1 MNIHIGLDL
10 SFNSTG
16 MVIYYS
22 DETRNIRN
30 IEFHRIVKSGA
41 NKSSIQLININYH
54 IVNVDLLGVE
64 LDMQYPTDMYTNG
77 VEYSNEQILITE
89 QYFLIVNKIV
99 TIIRKS
105 ISDTLIKYQLK
116 PEDISLYVNMEGS
129 LLSGYNFNSQI
140 GLNMLQGYLRAE
152 LIKLQLKNKF
162 SLFKQRIIP
171 PTLLKSFFADD
182 GKAEKISMIRSFIEN
197 YNGRKLI
204 PQISLSNRMIEIL
217 NDIID
222 AFALVAFNIYDI
234 SMMNKDL
241 FNIKKLSSDNKKL
254 IRKKQKVKRRNV
266 MDMSKFIPDN
276 NKPEVNTSISK
287 QETNPL
293 NYL

>member
-16 MVIYYS
+16 MVIYCS
-22 DETRNIRN
+22 DEKRNIRN
-30 IEFHRIVKSGA
+30 IEFHRIIKSGA

-64 LDMQYPTDMYTNG
+64 LDMQYPIDMYTNG
-77 VEYSNEQILITE
+77 VEYSNEQIRITE

-254 IRKKQKVKRRNV
+254 IKKKQKAKRRNV